1 MFMLTSKP
9 IVAALKG
16 KIEGIDQKG
25 KVMQISTSTDLLHWS
40 KPEIVYKDGLPWG
53 NHYNAIVPNDKIS
66 QPNVLTENTFSILNN
81 HNGTDVVRYQAEI
94 KRRLV

>member
-1 MFMLTSKP
+1 MTSKP
-9 IVAALKG
+9 IVACLRNEINGADGRGL
-16 KIEGIDQKG
+16 
-25 KVMQISTSTDLLHWS
+25 VMQISTSHDLLNWS
-40 KPEIVYKDGLPWG
+40 KPEIVCMNGVPWG